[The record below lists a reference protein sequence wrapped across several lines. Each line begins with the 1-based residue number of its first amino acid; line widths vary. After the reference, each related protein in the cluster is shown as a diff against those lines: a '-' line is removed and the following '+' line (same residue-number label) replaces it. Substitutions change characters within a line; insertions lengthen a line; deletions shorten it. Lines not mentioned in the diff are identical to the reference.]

1 MEHIA
6 STGPERTEAEEL
18 ESRAILVVSAASMLG
33 SGWVILS
40 FLIVPTLRT
49 FRHQLILG
57 LGISE
62 FVAALNV
69 VISASLNVSG
79 SHIGSISLEPFC
91 SFNGFMAQAF
101 IVQTDYWILS
111 IAVCTYL
118 ILMDYTRAASWVQ
131 NHRIAFWCVPWSL
144 SLLWAGLGL
153 TIVGYENTGGWCW
166 FTSDR
171 VRLLTNFIPR
181 WMIIF
186 IILCIYTRLC
196 LFLYQSHKSIS
207 SDHEVTL
214 ETLPADLHQWQRLE
228 IGNRPTRPHRSSRSL
243 KKVSFRMMIY
253 PTVYAMIW
261 IIPTA
266 VRIYQGT
273 TGRRAPLALDI
284 LEKICIMS
292 QGLVDALIYG
302 EGNRNH
308 AGHH

>member
-6 STGPERTEAEEL
+6 LSAPERTGVEEF
-18 ESRAILVVSAASMLG
+18 ESRVILVVSAASMLG
-33 SGWVILS
+33 SGWIILS
-40 FLIVPTLRT
+40 FLVVPTLRT

-62 FVAALNV
+62 FLAAFNV
-69 VISASLNVSG
+69 VISTSLNVSG
-79 SHIGSISLEPFC
+79 SEIWGPSLQPFC

-111 IAVCTYL
+111 IAICTYL

-131 NHRIAFWCVPWSL
+131 NHRIAFWCVPWSF
-144 SLLWAGLGL
+144 SLLWAALGL
-153 TIVGYENTGGWCW
+153 VIVGYGNTGGWCW

-171 VRLLTNFIPR
+171 VRLFANFIPR
-181 WMIIF
+181 WAIIF
-186 IILCIYTRLC
+186 VILCIYTRLC
-196 LFLYQSHKSIS
+196 LFLYRSHKAIS
-207 SDHEVTL
+207 SDHEVTR
-214 ETLPADLHQWQRLE
+214 ETLPADLHQWQLLD
-228 IGNRPTRPHRSSRSL
+228 IGNRPFRPHRSSRSL

-261 IIPTA
+261 IIPTV

-284 LEKICIMS
+284 LEKVIEMGFS
-292 QGLVDALIYG
+292 RAPLT
-302 EGNRNH
+302 ENRF
-308 AGHH
+308 ASCPRDW